1 MTTQTIELTADRIQE
16 IDKVVGGVVA
26 KAKGLSPTGSLD
38 KYQIQRLF
46 EVGRIGKEAYIQLA
60 FEFDYPNQQ
69 LAFEDDD
76 AEIFAGR
83 WSLEDKAH
91 QIDTIDVWKAIAK
104 YLSKECDKGSVPTPQ
119 LSLFDQPQ
127 NPPLDLGEF

>member
-1 MTTQTIELTADRIQE
+1 MTTQTIELTPE
-16 IDKVVGGVVA
+16 KVKQVTA
-26 KAKGLSPTGSLD
+26 IAKGLSPTGSLD

-91 QIDTIDVWKAIAK
+91 QIDTIDVWKGIAK